1 MKKAAAKPHLSEAEE
16 QCKLMAWAEYCVWAG
31 VYPELALLFA
41 IPNGG
46 KRNAAE
52 AAHLKRQGVKAGVP
66 DLCLAVPRGAYHGLY
81 IELKVGTNKPTEN
94 QLAWLKLLKQ
104 HGYAVAVCYG
114 AEEAKD
120 VIDKYLNQKAGEKK
134 IWF

>member
-1 MKKAAAKPHLSEAEE
+1 MSKAAAKPHLSEAEE

-52 AAHLKRQGVKAGVP
+52 AAHLKRQGVKSGVP
-66 DLCLAVPRGAYHGLY
+66 DLCLAVPRGQYHGLY
-81 IELKVGTNKPTEN
+81 IELKVGKNKPTDN
-94 QLAWLKLLKQ
+94 QIGWLRLLKQ
-104 HGYAVAVCYG
+104 HGYAVAV
-114 AEEAKD
+114 ATAPRKQRN
-120 VIDKYLNQKAGEKK
+120 L
-134 IWF
+134 

>member
-1 MKKAAAKPHLSEAEE
+1 MSKTAAKPHLSEAEE

-94 QLAWLKLLKQ
+94 QLAY
-104 HGYAVAVCYG
+104 GYAVAVCYS

-120 VIDKYLNQKAGEKK
+120 VIDKYLNQKEGEKK

>member
-1 MKKAAAKPHLSEAEE
+1 MSKTAAKPHLSEAEE

-52 AAHLKRQGVKAGVP
+52 AAHFNTAMRSRFAT
-66 DLCLAVPRGAYHGLY
+66 APRKQRTLS
-81 IELKVGTNKPTEN
+81 TN
-94 QLAWLKLLKQ
+94 
-104 HGYAVAVCYG
+104 
-114 AEEAKD
+114 
-120 VIDKYLNQKAGEKK
+120 I
-134 IWF
+134 

>member
-1 MKKAAAKPHLSEAEE
+1 MFGQASIL
-16 QCKLMAWAEYCVWAG
+16 V
-31 VYPELALLFA
+31 FA

-81 IELKVGTNKPTEN
+81 IKLKVGTNKPTEN

-104 HGYAVAVCYG
+104 HGYAVAVCYS

-134 IWF
+134 IWY